1 MDDRG
6 NQRTVLRVT
15 GDTRGSRVLAGSAH
29 LASIGLWAREPAA
42 EGRLFRR
49 SLAAQREFSGL
60 YRRFAIFAVEPKPLA
75 REPSAIEMSVCVKSA
90 APPPQSCSDRYFRIG
105 DNPNLTWQQR
115 SRCRGDDGISAAIW
129 RMVKQSSRCAASDR
143 STTVPAF
150 SPTLFTIIAA
160 AATGPVALL
169 RWRSWVTAVPEK
181 ARAMEISEAAVIKFG
196 WTEICLPFKS
206 PAESGRKMPA
216 PTAHRCPTLRRCA
229 FNSRASGSE
238 TSQGSWLPPISTS
251 TVSARSGTEMS
262 RSAERPSAWCHL

>member
-90 APPPQSCSDRYFRIG
+90 APPP
-105 DNPNLTWQQR
+105 
-115 SRCRGDDGISAAIW
+115 
-129 RMVKQSSRCAASDR
+129 K
-143 STTVPAF
+143 
-150 SPTLFTIIAA
+150 A
-160 AATGPVALL
+160 AATG
-169 RWRSWVTAVPEK
+169 
-181 ARAMEISEAAVIKFG
+181 I
-196 WTEICLPFKS
+196 
-206 PAESGRKMPA
+206 
-216 PTAHRCPTLRRCA
+216 
-229 FNSRASGSE
+229 SGSG
-238 TSQGSWLPPISTS
+238 TTPI
-251 TVSARSGTEMS
+251 
-262 RSAERPSAWCHL
+262 